1 MRIWLHIGLPHCGAE
16 RLQFVLD
23 EKRAALAKRGI
34 LVPRAAGRLNDT
46 RLFMAV
52 ADPDHIDPLRW
63 QRGHKTADA
72 QTRLRDDLHKNLAA
86 EIASANPEAMIL
98 SASQL
103 SASLST
109 SSELTRLR
117 DFLGHYSSDIRIVA
131 HLDEPARVLAR
142 FYADQ
147 IPQGRTS
154 GLEAELK
161 LAASPDW
168 FADAWGSADKADPA
182 LNIMPEI
189 QSPPF
194 WLDYQ
199 ALIEHWGAVFG
210 PENVVL
216 RAYDPARFGSERITD
231 EVREAFDIDFS
242 LGRVSASEDEAQPS
256 AALVSRARQL
266 NGLFDQ
272 AMRSRRII
280 PRQLRRR
287 LFSHL
292 DIDGAPIDPASLG
305 VVSKRFATANKSLA
319 GQDAQL
325 RLALKP
331 DRAKKGWVEAD
342 PGQGFRATQY
352 MAAFLPRIDEATL
365 AERAAIGAGDPKRP
379 ASKAKSPTPPAD
391 HLVACGARTDACR
404 RHREFRKV
412 KILPVRPPQPHW
424 PHQRRRPCRPILS
437 HAAAPTCRRI
447 NGQCPDRLYEKR
459 RPVYCRMG
467 CLSPRD
473 RDRQF
478 RDLHQWLRRRH

>member
-147 IPQGRTS
+147 ILEGRTS

-194 WLDYQ
+194 WPDYQ

-256 AALVSRARQL
+256 AALVSGRG
-266 NGLFDQ
+266 N
-272 AMRSRRII
+272 
-280 PRQLRRR
+280 
-287 LFSHL
+287 
-292 DIDGAPIDPASLG
+292 
-305 VVSKRFATANKSLA
+305 
-319 GQDAQL
+319 
-325 RLALKP
+325 
-331 DRAKKGWVEAD
+331 
-342 PGQGFRATQY
+342 
-352 MAAFLPRIDEATL
+352 
-365 AERAAIGAGDPKRP
+365 
-379 ASKAKSPTPPAD
+379 
-391 HLVACGARTDACR
+391 
-404 RHREFRKV
+404 
-412 KILPVRPPQPHW
+412 
-424 PHQRRRPCRPILS
+424 
-437 HAAAPTCRRI
+437 
-447 NGQCPDRLYEKR
+447 
-459 RPVYCRMG
+459 
-467 CLSPRD
+467 
-473 RDRQF
+473 
-478 RDLHQWLRRRH
+478 